1 MFDPYSILGMT
12 FTEAK
17 EVSERFGYSLLVEI
31 EDGFNVGIALDYDIK
46 RIHVEVENAKIVS
59 VNGLG

>member
-12 FTEAK
+12 FAEAT

-31 EDGFNVGIALDYDIK
+31 EDGFEIGLALDYNIR
-46 RIHVEVENAKIVS
+46 RIHVEVENDKIVN
-59 VNGLG
+59 VIGLG